1 KAVLKLDLHDDK
13 AKTKAMQRVTGLPGV
28 ESVSIEM
35 KDQKLTVIGDIDP
48 VHIVAKLRK
57 QFHTQIITVGPAK
70 EPEKKKDE
78 PKKDE
83 PKKQG
88 DQKKKDPADHPLAN
102 CLSYYPP
109 MPPWPSRPGQ
119 ERRPATV
126 CFAENSMYTT
136 TAMRPTRQL
145 RLSLLRISY
154 VIGHQRKSRDMIEIC
169 QFEDLVVL
177 KCGISRFA
185 GVESI
190 SIEHKNKTMTV
201 IGDIDAIQIVNK
213 LRKLCV
219 TELISIGPAKQPK
232 KKEGMKKKEEP
243 KKSEE
248 HYEDP
253 VAELVKAYKS
263 YNPHMPPYY
272 YVTRAEEDPNACVIN

>member
-1 KAVLKLDLHDDK
+1 M
-13 AKTKAMQRVTGLPGV
+13 KTVSGLPGV

-78 PKKDE
+78 PKKEE

-88 DQKKKDPADHPLAN
+88 DQKKKDPADHPVAN

-109 MPPWPSRPGQ
+109 MPPSLIRAFSTWTRTPAGYCLFCRKLHVYNDGDAPNTSIEAELTSHLKGYPTKLAIAGDYVRSYTISSTTPSLDDKTIKGSQ
-119 ERRPATV
+119 ANLEK
-126 CFAENSMYTT
+126 M
-136 TAMRPTRQL
+136 
-145 RLSLLRISY
+145 
-154 VIGHQRKSRDMIEIC
+154 
-169 QFEDLVVL
+169 FEDLVVL

-185 GVESI
+185 GVESR

-219 TELISIGPAKQPK
+219 TELISIGPAKEPK
-232 KKEGMKKKEEP
+232 KKEGMKKKEER
-243 KKSEE
+243 
-248 HYEDP
+248 
-253 VAELVKAYKS
+253 
-263 YNPHMPPYY
+263 
-272 YVTRAEEDPNACVIN
+272 RAL